1 MGDLTPLNR
10 VALKKTI
17 RVFRQSSDAK
27 AIALC
32 TLDLAVFA
40 GTFAGVLF
48 WESIGLKV
56 LGGLI
61 MGLWIA
67 RLFIIGH
74 DACHQAFFSNR
85 RANRW
90 MGRVVFL
97 PSLTAYSLWEAGHN
111 LGHHVYTN
119 LAEYD
124 YVWTPTSKQAYDAMP
139 AWRRALERC
148 YRSGYG
154 HGAYY
159 LIELWWKRLLFPR
172 TEAMQT
178 QTTSFTA
185 DSMLVSVF
193 GICWVAALIGVG
205 LATGQSIVL
214 LVACG
219 FVLPF
224 LTWNLLMG
232 AVIYFHHTH
241 PDIAWYDDIDEWEAA
256 RDGVSGTVLITFPL
270 RLGRML
276 NNIMEHPAHHL
287 DVRVPLYHIE
297 AAQRTMNEQNVRLLE
312 QRLTWKH
319 LLECTRRCKLYDYAA
334 HRWLD
339 FDGEFTSERV
349 LPGPTGRQQSA
360 TNA

>member
-1 MGDLTPLNR
+1 MGDPTPHNR
-10 VALKKTI
+10 ISLKKTI
-17 RVFRQSSDAK
+17 RVFRESSDAK

-32 TLDLAVFA
+32 TLDLAVFTGA
-40 GTFAGVLF
+40 FAGVLF
-48 WESIGLKV
+48 WDPIGLKV
-56 LGGLI
+56 LAGLI

-119 LAEYD
+119 LAGYD
-124 YVWTPTSKQAYDAMP
+124 YVWTPTTKQAYDAMP
-139 AWRRALERC
+139 AWRRALERY
-148 YRSGYG
+148 YRSAWGCW
-154 HGAYY
+154 AYY
-159 LIELWWKRLLFPR
+159 LIELWWKQLLFPR
-172 TEAMQT
+172 AEDMHT

-185 DSMLVSVF
+185 DSVLVSVF
-193 GICWVAALIGVG
+193 GILWIAALIGVG
-205 LATGQSIVL
+205 AATGQSIVW
-214 LVACG
+214 LVVCG

-241 PDIAWYDDIDEWEAA
+241 PEIAWYDDIDEWEAD
-256 RDGVSGTVLITFPL
+256 RDGISGTVLITFPF
-270 RLGRML
+270 RLGRIL

-287 DVRVPLYHIE
+287 DVRVPLYNIE
-297 AAQRTMNEQNVRLLE
+297 AAQHTLNRQNVRLLE
-312 QRLTWKH
+312 QPFNWTH
-319 LLECTRRCKLYDYAA
+319 ISDCTRRCKLYDYKAR
-334 HRWLD
+334 RWLS
-339 FDGEFTSERV
+339 FDGTFTSEPV
-349 LPGPTGRQQSA
+349 QLA
-360 TNA
+360 T